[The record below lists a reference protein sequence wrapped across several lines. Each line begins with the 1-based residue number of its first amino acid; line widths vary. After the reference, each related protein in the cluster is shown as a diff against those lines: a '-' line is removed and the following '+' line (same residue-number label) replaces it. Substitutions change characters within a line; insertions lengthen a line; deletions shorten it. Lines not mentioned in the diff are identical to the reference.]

1 MNWLIHKT
9 LKRKVFVFVLVIL
22 LSYLA
27 GFFYT
32 FYAASKVNTAIEQMF
47 ETSVSLHQMKDTLDA
62 YEQHVDNYLAT
73 KDSDSFVAYMDTRQ
87 AILNYQSWLDHG
99 ANENPML
106 LQMTN
111 ISSMLNGYLHH
122 GEEAVGYKRIRN
134 IERYL
139 DSFSELT
146 VIRELI
152 NRKVDEV
159 LTLDYDWNLEQHK
172 LLSERVQ
179 RIQIGLILITG
190 LLIALGVLF
199 VLSFSTEV
207 TRPIMVLSD
216 RANAISQ
223 GQYDGFAKSAHG
235 FREAEQLEKAFD
247 TMTGNIKMYI
257 SELEDKVETENRLR
271 DSEIERLKI
280 RNLLNEAELKALQSQ
295 INPHFLF
302 NTLNAGMQLA
312 MIENAERTNVFLEN
326 LSNLFR
332 YNIQP
337 QNNRVTLRDEIR
349 SVRHYAQLM
358 KVRYGDG
365 ISFQFD
371 IAPHLESVV
380 MPPLI
385 LQPVIENG
393 IIHGFANRLSN
404 RRLQIKAY
412 EVEGMAMIEV
422 EDNGQGIPPET
433 LKRLNQKDFRK
444 SGATESHTTGL
455 GLDNVY
461 ERLKNLGG
469 KLSFDSEWHR
479 YTRVRIVLPLEV
491 TKNESYGG

>member
-1 MNWLIHKT
+1 MNWLIQKT

-32 FYAASKVNTAIEQMF
+32 FYAASRVNRAIEQMF
-47 ETSVSLHQMKDTLDA
+47 ETSVSLHQMKDTLDD

-73 KDSDSFVAYMDTRQ
+73 KDSDSFVAYMDSRQ
-87 AILNYQSWLDHG
+87 QIVTHQAWLDHG
-99 ANENPML
+99 VNENPML

-111 ISSMLNGYLHH
+111 ISRMLDGYLHQ
-122 GEEAVGYKRIRN
+122 GEEAVNFKRARN
-134 IERYL
+134 IEQYL
-139 DSFSELT
+139 DSFGELT
-146 VIRELI
+146 VIRGMI
-152 NRKVDEV
+152 DQKVDEV
-159 LTLDYDWNLEQHK
+159 LTWDYDWNLEQHK

-179 RIQIGLILITG
+179 RIQLGLILITG
-190 LLIALGVLF
+190 LLIALGILF

-207 TRPIMVLSD
+207 TRPIMALSE

-223 GQYDGFAKSAHG
+223 GKYEGFNQTAHG
-235 FREAEQLEKAFD
+235 FREADILEKAFD

-257 SELEDKVETENRLR
+257 GELEDKVETENRLR
-271 DSEIERLKI
+271 DSEIEKLKI

-312 MIENAERTNVFLEN
+312 MIENADRTSVFLEN

-337 QNNRVTLRDEIR
+337 QNNRVTLLDEIR

-371 IAPHLESVV
+371 IAPHVESVI

-393 IIHGFANRLSN
+393 IIHGFANRLAN
-404 RRLQIKAY
+404 RRVKIRAY
-412 EVEGMAMIEV
+412 QGDGMAIIEV
-422 EDNGQGIPPET
+422 EDNGQGIAPEI
-433 LKRLNQKDFRK
+433 LERLNRNDFHK
-444 SGATESHTTGL
+444 EGAKESHTTGL
-455 GLDNVY
+455 GLENVY

-469 KLSFDSEWHR
+469 KLSFESKR
-479 YTRVRIVLPLEV
+479 QRFTRVRIALPLEV
-491 TKNESYGG
+491 TTSESDGS